1 MRLRDKILKEQCP
14 VVIYEIIPPRIV
26 DGTIESYAERISSLL
41 SQTHIDA
48 INIPEVHAEESRGL
62 RPIEERVRAKPREF
76 ARIIQDA
83 VGIDT
88 IVNRVSVHHNYETQ
102 KEWFRTTRDEFGI
115 ENFVIVGGESSKT
128 DYPGPGVNET
138 ATMIGDINSKDDSN
152 IFFGGISLPSRSFE
166 SKRML
171 SKIQSG
177 VDFFTTQVL
186 YDSDNVIKMLG
197 HYVEACELGGLGPK
211 KVLLSFAPI
220 STIKNIDFL
229 KWLGVEIPRTTEEYL
244 VEDIGLIKER
254 SIEVSIRILDEI
266 LSYLTDSGIRAPIGL
281 NIEHV
286 MSYNFQHSVELL
298 QKMSMKYRKFCFDAN
313 IKQL

>member
-115 ENFVIVGGESSKT
+115 ENFVIVGG
-128 DYPGPGVNET
+128 G
-138 ATMIGDINSKDDSN
+138 
-152 IFFGGISLPSRSFE
+152 
-166 SKRML
+166 
-171 SKIQSG
+171 
-177 VDFFTTQVL
+177 
-186 YDSDNVIKMLG
+186 
-197 HYVEACELGGLGPK
+197 
-211 KVLLSFAPI
+211 
-220 STIKNIDFL
+220 
-229 KWLGVEIPRTTEEYL
+229 
-244 VEDIGLIKER
+244 
-254 SIEVSIRILDEI
+254 
-266 LSYLTDSGIRAPIGL
+266 
-281 NIEHV
+281 
-286 MSYNFQHSVELL
+286 
-298 QKMSMKYRKFCFDAN
+298 
-313 IKQL
+313 IKQD